1 LRRADDLLG
10 PCKVHRA
17 SCLEK
22 IFSNL
27 EKMKQLRF
35 YISLYIIIPFII
47 TGLTILACIIS
58 FRLTKYSLGQGADPA
73 QPVFWLIIVLGI
85 LAFVIGFALVRVI
98 LNPVERFVEK
108 ALKLASISGD
118 PVKKRKEWSVDKIAE
133 FASVFDRVTSVLSRI
148 DARHF
153 FPEIIGESLA
163 MRGMLSLIKKVAP
176 SDATVLILGE
186 SGTGKELVATSIH
199 ENSLRKSKP
208 FIKLN
213 CAAIPAELLESELF
227 GHEKGA
233 FTGATKFKPGKFD
246 MADNGTLF
254 LDEIGDMPLKLQSK
268 ILRVIQEKEF
278 YRVGGSS
285 TVKVDVRFIA
295 STNQNLEKMVQEG
308 AFREDLYYRLNVFTL
323 HLPPLRERKEDIPLL
338 VERFLQDLP
347 KKVEI
352 SSIALQMIMA
362 YSWPGNIRELK
373 NVIESAAVI
382 AEDGF
387 IEPAQLP
394 GSITG
399 MFNTRSNEIS
409 LPVNLS
415 LDERMNEI
423 EKSIIIEALR
433 KTGGVQVRATEL
445 LGINQRSLWHRIK
458 KHKIDVKSI
467 KSNEN

>member
-1 LRRADDLLG
+1 MR
-10 PCKVHRA
+10 
-17 SCLEK
+17 
-22 IFSNL
+22 
-27 EKMKQLRF
+27 QLRF

-73 QPVFWLIIVLGI
+73 QPVFWLIIVLGV
-85 LAFVIGFALVRVI
+85 LAFVIGFALVRII

-108 ALKLASISGD
+108 ALKLASIAD
-118 PVKKRKEWSVDKIAE
+118 EPVEKRKEWSVDKIAQ

-163 MRGMLSLIKKVAP
+163 MRGLLSLIKKVAP
-176 SDATVLILGE
+176 TDATVLVLGA

-246 MADNGTLF
+246 MADKGTLF

-338 VERFLQDLP
+338 VDRFLKNLP
-347 KKVEI
+347 KKVDI

-382 AEDGF
+382 AENGF

-394 GSITG
+394 GSITCA
-399 MFNTRSNEIS
+399 FNTNSNEVSI
-409 LPVNLS
+409 PANLS
-415 LDERMNEI
+415 LDERINEI

-433 KTGGVQVRATEL
+433 KTGGIQVRATEL

-458 KHKIDVKSI
+458 KHKIDVRSI
-467 KSNEN
+467 KSHEI

>member
-1 LRRADDLLG
+1 MR
-10 PCKVHRA
+10 H
-17 SCLEK
+17 S
-22 IFSNL
+22 
-27 EKMKQLRF
+27 RF

-73 QPVFWLIIVLGI
+73 QPVFWLIIVLGV
-85 LAFVIGFALVRVI
+85 LAFAIGFALVRVV
-98 LNPVERFVEK
+98 LKPVERFVEK

-118 PVKKRKEWSVDKIAE
+118 SIEDRKEWSVDKIAQ
-133 FASVFDRVTSVLSRI
+133 FSSVFDRVTSVLSRM

-163 MRGMLSLIKKVAP
+163 MRGLLSLIKKVAP
-176 SDATVLILGE
+176 TDATVLIMGE
-186 SGTGKELVATSIH
+186 SGTGKELVATSLH

-227 GHEKGA
+227 GHERGA

-246 MADNGTLF
+246 MADKGTLF

-338 VERFLQDLP
+338 VDRFLKNLP
-347 KKVEI
+347 KKVDI

-382 AEDGF
+382 AENGF

-399 MFNTRSNEIS
+399 AFNTNSNEVSI
-409 LPVNLS
+409 PANLS
-415 LDERMNEI
+415 LDERINEI

-433 KTGGVQVRATEL
+433 KTGGIQVRATEL

-458 KHKIDVKSI
+458 KHKIDVRSI
-467 KSNEN
+467 KSHEI

>member
-1 LRRADDLLG
+1 MR
-10 PCKVHRA
+10 
-17 SCLEK
+17 
-22 IFSNL
+22 
-27 EKMKQLRF
+27 QLRF

-47 TGLTILACIIS
+47 TGLTILACIVS
-58 FRLTKYSLGQGADPA
+58 FHLTKYSLGQGADPA
-73 QPVFWLIIVLGI
+73 LPVFWLIIVLGF
-85 LAFVIGFALVRVI
+85 LAFAIGFALVRVV
-98 LNPVERFVEK
+98 LKPVERFVK
-108 ALKLASISGD
+108 QALKLASISGD
-118 PVKKRKEWSVDKIAE
+118 SGEEQKEWSVDKIAK
-133 FASVFDRVTSVLSRI
+133 FSSVFDRVTSVLSRI

-163 MRGMLSLIKKVAP
+163 MRGLLSLIKKVAP
-176 SDATVLILGE
+176 TDATVLIMGE

-246 MADNGTLF
+246 MANKGTLF

-278 YRVGGSS
+278 YRVGGSN

-338 VERFLQDLP
+338 VDRFLQNLP

-382 AEDGF
+382 AENGF

-399 MFNTRSNEIS
+399 PFNTTYSDEVS
-409 LPVNLS
+409 LPANLS
-415 LDERMNEI
+415 LDQRINEI
-423 EKSIIIEALR
+423 EKSMIIEALR

-458 KHKIDVKSI
+458 KHKIDVKSLKNHEI
-467 KSNEN
+467 

>member
-1 LRRADDLLG
+1 MR
-10 PCKVHRA
+10 
-17 SCLEK
+17 
-22 IFSNL
+22 
-27 EKMKQLRF
+27 QLRF

-58 FRLTKYSLGQGADPA
+58 FRLTKYTLGQGADPA

-338 VERFLQDLP
+338 VERFLQNLP
-347 KKVEI
+347 KRVEI

-362 YSWPGNIRELK
+362 YPWPGNIRELK

-399 MFNTRSNEIS
+399 AFNTRSSEIS

-458 KHKIDVKSI
+458 KHKIDVKSL
-467 KSNEN
+467 KSNEI

>member
-1 LRRADDLLG
+1 
-10 PCKVHRA
+10 
-17 SCLEK
+17 LEK
-22 IFSNL
+22 IFSIL

-246 MADNGTLF
+246 MADKGTLF

-458 KHKIDVKSI
+458 KHKIDVKSL
-467 KSNEN
+467 KSHEN

>member
-1 LRRADDLLG
+1 MR
-10 PCKVHRA
+10 H
-17 SCLEK
+17 
-22 IFSNL
+22 
-27 EKMKQLRF
+27 LRF

-73 QPVFWLIIVLGI
+73 QLVFWLIIVLGI

-108 ALKLASISGD
+108 ALKLSSVSD
-118 PVKKRKEWSVDKIAE
+118 EPVEKRKEWSVDKIAQ

-163 MRGMLSLIKKVAP
+163 MRGLLSLIKKVAP
-176 SDATVLILGE
+176 TDATALILGE

-246 MADNGTLF
+246 MADEGTLF

-338 VERFLQDLP
+338 VDRFLQNLP
-347 KKVEI
+347 KKVDI

-362 YSWPGNIRELK
+362 YSWPGNIRELQ

-382 AEDGF
+382 AENGF

-399 MFNTRSNEIS
+399 AFNANGTDVS

-415 LDERMNEI
+415 LDERMSEI
-423 EKSIIIEALR
+423 EKGIIIEALR

-458 KHKIDVKSI
+458 KHKIDVKSLKNHEI
-467 KSNEN
+467 